1 MEGGIKADVLADGN
15 PSGVWLLQYPLPR
28 DWNAV
33 RDELDCFNL
42 DLRFDVVRVQFD
54 TILVAEISASA
65 IQVLAKIRFSMRAD
79 MGDDMVS
86 SVLPLFCANFLTNQH
101 DISHFEWE
109 PGGAPPHVLPHDQV
123 GS

>member
-1 MEGGIKADVLADGN
+1 M
-15 PSGVWLLQYPLPR
+15 
-28 DWNAV
+28 
-33 RDELDCFNL
+33 DC
-42 DLRFDVVRVQFD
+42 RWGQFD
-54 TILVAEISASA
+54 TILVAEISASG

-86 SVLPLFCANFLTNQH
+86 PVLPLPRANFLSNQH

-123 GS
+123 GPRSRLLAFNKVHFAIYTR

>member
-1 MEGGIKADVLADGN
+1 MEGGIKADVLVDGK
-15 PSGVWLLQYPLPR
+15 PGAWLLQYPPQR

-33 RDELDCFNL
+33 TDELDCLDL
-42 DLRFDVVRVQFD
+42 DLRWIVGGVQFD

-86 SVLPLFCANFLTNQH
+86 SVLPLLRADFLSNKH

-109 PGGAPPHVLPHDQV
+109 SGGAPPHVLPHDQV
-123 GS
+123 GP